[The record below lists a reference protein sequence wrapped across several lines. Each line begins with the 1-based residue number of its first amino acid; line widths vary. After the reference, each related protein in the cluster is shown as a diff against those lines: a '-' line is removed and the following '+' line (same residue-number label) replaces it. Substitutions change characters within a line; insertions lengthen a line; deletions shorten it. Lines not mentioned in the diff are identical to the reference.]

1 MPRAISA
8 LERLHCSRTFLWDQ
22 WSFYI
27 THHTGNRSVVAFSHS
42 QTLSCTYSLIAYSLR
57 LLQMTH
63 WDGIIRC
70 SFSLP
75 YSVSVFTLLDGG
87 LLREHFVV
95 DVSSQQQLCN
105 IQALVITCWIIF
117 VFPWW
122 LRRNTF
128 DGYYAIWIVNPSR
141 WHLRRSVEEICGSNF
156 PVCGPVCVCVL
167 ISCVIY
173 QQEVTRDCLKPCWWV
188 GGPLTSI
195 AITSKMWRAPVCTS
209 DLVNAYSYLLRCQY
223 AFLYTFLS
231 TTAHRSI
238 IQ

>member
-22 WSFYI
+22 RSFYI

-70 SFSLP
+70 TFSLP

-95 DVSSQQQLCN
+95 DVSSFIFLCTTA
-105 IQALVITCWIIF
+105 AL
-117 VFPWW
+117 
-122 LRRNTF
+122 
-128 DGYYAIWIVNPSR
+128 
-141 WHLRRSVEEICGSNF
+141 
-156 PVCGPVCVCVL
+156 
-167 ISCVIY
+167 
-173 QQEVTRDCLKPCWWV
+173 Q
-188 GGPLTSI
+188 
-195 AITSKMWRAPVCTS
+195 
-209 DLVNAYSYLLRCQY
+209 YSSFSHYLLNYFCFPLMIKTEHIWWILRNWDRES
-223 AFLYTFLS
+223 LKMTLKTFRFRNLWK
-231 TTAHRSI
+231 
-238 IQ
+238 